1 MQTGNQDAALPMAP
15 NYKTDGRV
23 LPYLVLNIV
32 KCLKNDVC
40 VIKNKSIY

>member
-32 KCLKNDVC
+32 KCLKMMCVC
-40 VIKNKSIY
+40 D